1 MHLAKKWQNSDGN
14 KKKADFYITY
24 WQPLTFF
31 CIFFISHKRF
41 EKQLPTFDLH
51 GKKKTKVIYFIVTAH
66 YRNDNYYQIKIK
78 NAFLW
83 KQLSL

>member
-51 GKKKTKVIYFIVTAH
+51 GKKRLKLYI
-66 YRNDNYYQIKIK
+66 
-78 NAFLW
+78 LW
-83 KQLSL
+83 QLRITEMTITTR